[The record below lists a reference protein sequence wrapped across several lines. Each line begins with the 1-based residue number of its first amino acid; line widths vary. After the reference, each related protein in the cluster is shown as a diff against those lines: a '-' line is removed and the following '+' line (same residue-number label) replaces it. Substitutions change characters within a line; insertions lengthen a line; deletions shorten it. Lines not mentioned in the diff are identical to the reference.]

1 MSVKAPKEQKAGMA
15 CELVG
20 MCPTELTLRLLSS
33 RVGAKMTGARPGA
46 NFDVRRPKPPRS
58 SCSCSSS
65 SSEGTASSSSSSSS
79 SEGTA
84 ADSEGS
90 DGTAA
95 DTQDGPER
103 SPLAAVFEQ
112 HSSAACEAIGG
123 LDGGTQLLA
132 EYSERIRASLSAAL
146 EAFVAANAWRRV
158 SERGRKWKTD

>member
-58 SCSCSSS
+58 SCSC
-65 SSEGTASSSSSSSS
+65 SSSS

>member
-1 MSVKAPKEQKAGMA
+1 MSVKAPTG
-15 CELVG
+15 ELVG

-33 RVGAKMTGARPGA
+33 RAGAKMTGTRPGA

-58 SCSCSSS
+58 SC
-65 SSEGTASSSSSSSS
+65 SSSS

-103 SPLAAVFEQ
+103 SPLAAVFAQ

-123 LDGGTQLLA
+123 LAGGTQLLA

-158 SERGRKWKTD
+158 SERGHKWKKD

>member
-1 MSVKAPKEQKAGMA
+1 MSVKASTG
-15 CELVG
+15 ELVG

-33 RVGAKMTGARPGA
+33 RAGAKMTGTRPGA

-58 SCSCSSS
+58 SCSSS
-65 SSEGTASSSSSSSS
+65 SSEGTASSSSSSS

-103 SPLAAVFEQ
+103 SPLAAVFAQ

-123 LDGGTQLLA
+123 LAGGTQLLA

-158 SERGRKWKTD
+158 SERGHKWKKD